1 MSLWV
6 TIRLVTKNSGAG
18 LDSQMKPIDF
28 QGIASFDRVLVEH
41 LHDYLSYS
49 EAHLSKCIINSIH
62 PLPGESLPP
71 SLPPL
76 DGERLRLR
84 DAVQSFG
91 KSVATVTTSQK
102 NLVSPDD
109 WQSTVKQVNA
119 ALWEYVEVL
128 EGCVTELYQQ
138 LNQVGFENWHEDLT
152 KVVEQINQSLIRQ
165 LDECEWLLKRIEP
178 LLWDY
183 RRACEEKGGKSSFW
197 KKILL
202 LGSSLL
208 DRSIYSYLKKSKRFL
223 SIQSKWFTERYNGY
237 HKLKDKIEN
246 SSRKFKGY
254 HIYSELNES
263 VQRDFKKLYEL
274 LKLWTINVKTK
285 SLPPRE
291 PIRAIRSLY
300 SLEYAEKVFD
310 QYYRKLEEAL
320 YEKSRDIK
328 VDSVHLYRDPSSRK
342 VASEMVRGLRAE
354 VHTLGATIECY
365 RDFDLRTHPN
375 PYVRNRWGFTEWV
388 VGPEP
393 EKTREL
399 LDLVYEVEFLDKL
412 LERFGES
419 INKGPQKNEAQQF
432 NTQYEMIK
440 RTLHEMGQPLS
451 SKAVMKSRA
460 ERLLEQME
468 EINELGSFD
477 DDIINMMGKVF
488 SKAMRADWQYHVL
501 FEFPLFH
508 QLYRIHQ
515 GITGKNT
522 DLKHQNRMSKFRE
535 IIDELQGWV
544 KKCDTHRHVHEIET
558 DMNDMRGYL
567 QDFLALVQNFS
578 VNDGLDAVSAQVE
591 ISHFARQLLEY
602 RYLFG
607 SFFQMLHQHEPEG
620 KLIRNQFLFVDQYFE
635 AVESQLHEMR
645 QKWRLNISS

>member
-1 MSLWV
+1 
-6 TIRLVTKNSGAG
+6 
-18 LDSQMKPIDF
+18 MKPIDF

-41 LHDYLSYS
+41 LHDYLSYNES
-49 EAHLSKCIINSIH
+49 HLSKCIIHSIH

-71 SLPPL
+71 TLPPL

-91 KSVATVTTSQK
+91 KSVATVATSDK
-102 NLVSPDD
+102 PLVAPDD
-109 WQSTVKQVNA
+109 WEAAVRQVNT

-138 LNQVGFENWHEDLT
+138 LNQVGFEQWHVDLM
-152 KVVEQINQSLIRQ
+152 KVVEQINQSLTRQ
-165 LDECEWLLKRIEP
+165 MNECEWLLNRIEP

-183 RRACEEKGGKSSFW
+183 RRACEAKGGKSSLW
-197 KKILL
+197 KKVLSI
-202 LGSSLL
+202 GSSLL
-208 DRSIYSYLKKSKRFL
+208 DRSLYSYLKKSKRFL
-223 SIQSKWFTERYNGY
+223 NIQSKWFTQRYNGY
-237 HKLKDKIEN
+237 HKLKGKIEN

-254 HIYSELNES
+254 HIYSELDEN

-300 SLEYAEKVFD
+300 SLEYAEKIFD
-310 QYYRKLEEAL
+310 QYYRRLEEAL
-320 YEKSRDIK
+320 YDKSSDIK
-328 VDSVHLYRDPSSRK
+328 VDPAYLYRDPSSRK
-342 VASEMVRGLRAE
+342 VATEMVKGLRAE

-393 EKTREL
+393 EKTRKL

-412 LERFGES
+412 FERFSDS
-419 INKGPQKNEAQQF
+419 ISKGPKKDTEQQF
-432 NTQYEMIK
+432 HMQYEAIK

-468 EINELGSFD
+468 EVDELGSFD
-477 DDIINMMGKVF
+477 QGVVDIMGKIF

-515 GITGKNT
+515 GILGKNV
-522 DLKHQNRMSKFRE
+522 DLKHQSRISKFRE

-567 QDFLALVQNFS
+567 QDFLALVQN
-578 VNDGLDAVSAQVE
+578 LSAKEDLKESIAQSE
-591 ISHFARQLLEY
+591 ITHFAKQLLEY

-607 SFFQMLHQHEPEG
+607 SFFHMLHQHEPEG

>member
-1 MSLWV
+1 
-6 TIRLVTKNSGAG
+6 
-18 LDSQMKPIDF
+18 MKPIDF
-28 QGIASFDRVLVEH
+28 QGIANFDRALLEH
-41 LHDYLSYS
+41 LYDYLSYNES
-49 EAHLSKCIINSIH
+49 HLAKCIIHSIH

-71 SLPPL
+71 TLPPL
-76 DGERLRLR
+76 DGERYRCR

-91 KSVATVTTSQK
+91 KSVATVATSTK
-102 NLVSPDD
+102 PLVAPND
-109 WQSTVKQVNA
+109 WEIAVRQVNA
-119 ALWEYVEVL
+119 SLWEYVEIL
-128 EGCVTELYQQ
+128 EGCVTELFQQ
-138 LNQVGFENWHEDLT
+138 LNQVGFEQWHADLM
-152 KVVEQINQSLIRQ
+152 KVVEQVNLALLRQ
-165 LDECEWLLKRIEP
+165 MNECEWLINRIEP

-183 RRACEEKGGKSSFW
+183 RRSCEEKSGKSGFFKRMMS
-197 KKILL
+197 
-202 LGSSLL
+202 LGSSLV
-208 DRSIYSYLKKSKRFL
+208 DRSLYSYLKKSKRFL
-223 SIQSKWFTERYNGY
+223 SIQSKWFTQRYNDY
-237 HKLKDKIEN
+237 QKLKEKIEN

-254 HIYSELNES
+254 HIYSELDENI
-263 VQRDFKKLYEL
+263 QRDFKKMYEL

-291 PIRAIRSLY
+291 PIRAIRSLF
-300 SLEYAEKVFD
+300 SLEYAELIFD
-310 QYYRKLEEAL
+310 QYFRLLEEAL
-320 YEKSRDIK
+320 YNKSLDIK
-328 VDSVHLYRDPSSRK
+328 TDPVYLYKDPSSRK
-342 VASEMVRGLRAE
+342 VAVEMVKGLRAE

-393 EKTREL
+393 EKTRQL

-412 LERFGES
+412 FERFSES
-419 INKGPQKNEAQQF
+419 MSKGPLAEQEQLFQPRL
-432 NTQYEMIK
+432 ESVK

-451 SKAVMKSRA
+451 SRVMMKSRA

-468 EINELGSFD
+468 EMNELGSFD
-477 DDIINMMGKVF
+477 INILDVMGKIF

-501 FEFPLFH
+501 FDFPLFH

-515 GITGKNT
+515 GIIGKNL
-522 DLKHQNRMSKFRE
+522 DFKHQNRLKKFKQ

-578 VNDGLDAVSAQVE
+578 SKDDLNASGAEVE
-591 ISHFARQLLEY
+591 ISDFAKQLLEY

-607 SFFQMLHQHEPEG
+607 SFFHMLHQHEPEG

-645 QKWRLNISS
+645 QKWRLNAH